1 MFVIGTL
8 PYQTYDYGYDRY
20 LAAAQAREARLQDQL
35 QRQILL
41 DNLLPQHAG
50 YDDGWSCPSTT
61 RGCPRYSRNYIY
73 DAPCTDSYPAQYQ
86 DLAECRARERQ
97 EALDRTLREREARLK
112 EWKQQQRARRG
123 ESATPQTVGTFDIDD
138 CNTSTE
144 LSSFFVVQKP
154 GSSSSQHQPSSATPP
169 VSQPTRINID
179 VAETKGKTKEDAS
192 SMASTSEI
200 ESGSE
205 VEIAADPRVIQTS
218 LSAIGEIGA
227 SLAKLEDDFMFPDEL
242 DFEPSSPEN
251 TLELQLA
258 YTSRNAP
265 LRYYDHALQ
274 ELLSNLDAVQSHGSK
289 AVRDARKAIV
299 TRVEKVLERLEE
311 RIEERKEVALWK
323 MKKAL
328 SAAAVET
335 ESVVDMGTDLDA
347 GTETKSDDTTGSE
360 TSAIRSETSTID
372 EDVGFDSEMKADDA
386 QTPVGQLDAAAVN
399 EHNIEGVEETET
411 DVVTAED
418 SSEVVSLSGSLQAT
432 LAFDGDAVI
441 TGAEDEA
448 TVVDEETTLPSPIP
462 LAATVLPTPG
472 SPRSHDDILPS
483 ESQHD
488 AVMASTSPL
497 TGDDPLSASKP
508 EEPTLPGLTFAATSE
523 SPLFDPA
530 MSTDMLHSTA
540 EESDIDE
547 FLLAQSPMSPPAL
560 TIPVHPEVDEDAVLV
575 EAPGHEHDQE
585 EDVWIDVEA

>member
-20 LAAAQAREARLQDQL
+20 LAAAQAREARLRDQL
-35 QRQILL
+35 QQQILL
-41 DNLLPQHAG
+41 DNLLAQHAG

-61 RGCPRYSRNYIY
+61 RGCPRYSRNYVY

-86 DLAECRARERQ
+86 DLAECHARERQ
-97 EALDRTLREREARLK
+97 EALDRTVREREARLK

-123 ESATPQTVGTFDIDD
+123 ESTTPQT
-138 CNTSTE
+138 
-144 LSSFFVVQKP
+144 KP
-154 GSSSSQHQPSSATPP
+154 GSSSSQHQPSSTTPS

-179 VAETKGKTKEDAS
+179 VAETKGKIKEDAS
-192 SMASTSEI
+192 LMASTSET

-205 VEIAADPRVIQTS
+205 AEIAADPRVIQTS
-218 LSAIGEIGA
+218 LSAIGKIGA

-347 GTETKSDDTTGSE
+347 CTETKSDDTTGSE